1 MEYQELIEF
10 IGRSIEVAGVAVIVL
25 GAVVATIS
33 FVRDWLKSDE
43 ILNPYKIYRENL
55 GRAILLGLE
64 FLLAGDI
71 IRSVAVQ
78 PTFVSVGILA
88 IIVLI
93 RSFLAVELEMEIDG
107 KWPWQPSREKHKQE

>member
-1 MEYQELIEF
+1 MSYQELVEF
-10 IGRSIEVAGVAVIVL
+10 IGRAIEIVGVGVIVF
-25 GAVVATIS
+25 GALLATVS
-33 FVRDWLKSDE
+33 FLKNWFKTDE
-43 ILNPYKIYRENL
+43 ILHSYKVFRENL

-88 IIVLI
+88 IIVII

-107 KWPWQPSREKHKQE
+107 KWPWQPSRDRHKQD

>member
-1 MEYQELIEF
+1 MSYQELIEF
-10 IGRSIEVAGVAVIVL
+10 IGRAIEIVGVGVIVF
-25 GAVVATIS
+25 GALLATVS
-33 FVRDWLKSDE
+33 FLKNWFKTDE
-43 ILNPYKIYRENL
+43 ILNSYKVYRENL

-88 IIVLI
+88 IIVII

-107 KWPWQPSREKHKQE
+107 KWPWQSSRDRHKQD